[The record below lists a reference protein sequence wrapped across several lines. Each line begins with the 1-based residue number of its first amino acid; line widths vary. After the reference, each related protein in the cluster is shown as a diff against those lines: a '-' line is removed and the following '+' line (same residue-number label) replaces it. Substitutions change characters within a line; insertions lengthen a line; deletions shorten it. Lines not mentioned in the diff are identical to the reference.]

1 KMIYYSNVDLESLYL
16 ELSSSKDGLSVSKAE
31 ELLNE
36 NGPNIIKT
44 KKKSTVFSR
53 LISAVINPFNVIL
66 IIISIVTFL
75 TDIVFATNK
84 DYLTFVTIVVL
95 IIVSSAISFVQS
107 EKSANAAQKLSKMI
121 INTIEVYRDNQIE
134 TIPIVNI
141 VVGDVIKFS
150 SGDMLP
156 ADIRIINAKDFFISQ
171 ASLTGESTPIEKHST
186 NKVNSPNFLDYTN
199 IGFAGTNVISGTAL
213 GIVIASGQDT
223 FYASIIDSISSKK
236 PKNSFEKG
244 TSSISKLLL
253 IITFIM
259 VPIIFLI
266 NGLIKNDW
274 LDALL
279 FAITV
284 AVGLTPEMLPVIM
297 TSTLAKGAVK
307 ISQKKVIVKNLSSIQ
322 TFGEMDVLCTDKT
335 GTLTQDKI
343 ILEKYLNPL
352 GHDDIRVLRH
362 AYLNSYFQ
370 TGLKNLI
377 DLAVINH
384 AKAENMEVILT
395 NYTKID
401 ELPFDFTRR
410 RMSVILEDK
419 NQKNQL
425 ITKGAVEE
433 ILSISSFYDV
443 GGVVN
448 ELTEE
453 IKKQILDVYYKYNND
468 GLRMLAIAQKNFV
481 EIKTFNIQDES
492 QLVFLGFIGFLDPPK
507 DSAKQAILALKEH
520 GIRTIVLTGDSEG
533 VAKKVCD
540 YVGIENGLAITG
552 EVIDDYSDTE
562 LKELIEQCNLF
573 SKLNPNQKQR
583 VVRLLQENKHT
594 VGYMGDGIND
604 APPLHQADVSISVDT
619 AVDIA
624 KETADIILLEKD
636 LMVLQAGVFEGRKTF
651 GNITKYLKMA
661 ASGNF
666 GNMFSLLIASI
677 FLPFL
682 PMLPIHILV
691 QNLLNDFSQVGMPF
705 DNVDKE
711 YIEKPKKWDI
721 KSILRF
727 MLILGPISSIFDILC
742 FIVLWFGFGYKS
754 IESQALFHCGWFI
767 FGTISQILIIH
778 FIRTKKIPF
787 IQSRPSL
794 SLTISTLAIVI
805 IVLIIGFSSIGT
817 AIDLEPIPLL
827 FIPILLGLLVLYA
840 SSILLIKYIYK
851 KKNIDWL

>member
-1 KMIYYSNVDLESLYL
+1 MIYYSNVDLESLYL